1 MTNNQSDLLMNF
13 FQQTRMGKMSLIT
26 LMQNLPDEK
35 LPTIPEIIF
44 DRNGRY
50 LKLKED
56 NSIKKN
62 FIKTSIT
69 QIEQDYESIKDIIQ
83 QRIITVSSSSSS
95 IEKQIS
101 KLSIEQQYNCI
112 ANEFKLSSDD
122 IEKQYKLALKNRIEI
137 PPILMRRIIIDA
149 IRILHIMI
157 DDLNQ
162 DIVKNNEKF
171 KQISKRLSEL
181 EIFNKLFDQH
191 C

>member
-1 MTNNQSDLLMNF
+1 MTNNQTDLLMNF

-56 NSIKKN
+56 NSIRKN

-83 QRIITVSSSSSS
+83 QRIIT
-95 IEKQIS
+95 
-101 KLSIEQQYNCI
+101 
-112 ANEFKLSSDD
+112 
-122 IEKQYKLALKNRIEI
+122 
-137 PPILMRRIIIDA
+137 
-149 IRILHIMI
+149 
-157 DDLNQ
+157 
-162 DIVKNNEKF
+162 
-171 KQISKRLSEL
+171 
-181 EIFNKLFDQH
+181 
-191 C
+191 

>member
-1 MTNNQSDLLMNF
+1 MINNQSDLLMNF
-13 FQQTRMGKMSLIT
+13 FQQTHMGKMSLIT
-26 LMQNLPDEK
+26 LMQNLPDK
-35 LPTIPEIIF
+35 ILPTIPEIIY
-44 DRNGRY
+44 DKNGRY

-62 FIKTSIT
+62 FIKKSIK
-69 QIEQDYESIKDIIQ
+69 QIKRDNESINDIIQ
-83 QRIITVSSSSSS
+83 QRTISVSSVSP

-112 ANEFKLSSDD
+112 ANEFKLSSYD

-137 PPILMRRIIIDA
+137 PPVLMHRIIIDT
-149 IRILHIMI
+149 IKILYIMI

-171 KQISKRLSEL
+171 QRISKRLNEL
-181 EIFNKLFDQH
+181 QIYNKLFDHH